1 MMRRLLMASAGLV
14 ALLALQAVADDD
26 FGGLPE
32 AEGRE
37 DVFYNCQACHSL
49 RTVTQQSLSRSR
61 WDQILDDMVQV
72 HGMHELDEEERER
85 VLDYLAEEF
94 GTGAG

>member
-1 MMRRLLMASAGLV
+1 MRRAFTTAAGLI
-14 ALLALQAVADDD
+14 ALFALPAGAEED
-26 FGGLPE
+26 FGGLPDR
-32 AEGRE
+32 EGRE

-61 WDQILDDMVQV
+61 WDQILDDMVHV
-72 HGMHELDEEERER
+72 HGMNELEEDERER

-94 GTGAG
+94 GTGSG